1 MKRPK
6 DFLFLSTETYRY
18 LILLSVEAVQFHQRF
33 AIFLARSR
41 LKTHSL
47 SLLIST
53 TSSSS
58 RLQSKSVFT
67 SACIETQ
74 NNCRFRYFISISLVL
89 STIIMDRGEQVPEST
104 VNAENSASEQPAEQ
118 LVADA
123 SDASGENLP
132 EAELDDDDVTVIMLD
147 QTAESQG
154 HGALEWIEQTGP
166 EMEERRRNVLLRE
179 LRRVQRASFLHF
191 ALLCLIPTALLL
203 IVVATVIGDEEE
215 CSSDATFC
223 ELEPRTFINAFTT
236 RCVCD
241 PIPVSRV
248 SN

>member
-1 MKRPK
+1 
-6 DFLFLSTETYRY
+6 
-18 LILLSVEAVQFHQRF
+18 
-33 AIFLARSR
+33 
-41 LKTHSL
+41 
-47 SLLIST
+47 
-53 TSSSS
+53 
-58 RLQSKSVFT
+58 
-67 SACIETQ
+67 
-74 NNCRFRYFISISLVL
+74 
-89 STIIMDRGEQVPEST
+89 MDRSEQVPES
-104 VNAENSASEQPAEQ
+104 ENSAVEHPEEQM
-118 LVADA
+118 VADT
-123 SDASGENLP
+123 SNASGENLAG
-132 EAELDDDDVTVIMLD
+132 AESDDDVTVIMLD

>member
-1 MKRPK
+1 
-6 DFLFLSTETYRY
+6 
-18 LILLSVEAVQFHQRF
+18 
-33 AIFLARSR
+33 
-41 LKTHSL
+41 
-47 SLLIST
+47 
-53 TSSSS
+53 
-58 RLQSKSVFT
+58 
-67 SACIETQ
+67 
-74 NNCRFRYFISISLVL
+74 
-89 STIIMDRGEQVPEST
+89 MDRSEQVPEST
-104 VNAENSASEQPAEQ
+104 VINSESSEAEHSAEQ
-118 LVADA
+118 RVADT
-123 SDASGENLP
+123 SNASGENLL
-132 EAELDDDDVTVIMLD
+132 ETESDDDVTVIMLD

>member
-1 MKRPK
+1 MYRVGEVPQP
-6 DFLFLSTETYRY
+6 TET
-18 LILLSVEAVQFHQRF
+18 STVAVENATAAERPEEQT
-33 AIFLARSR
+33 A
-41 LKTHSL
+41 
-47 SLLIST
+47 
-53 TSSSS
+53 
-58 RLQSKSVFT
+58 
-67 SACIETQ
+67 EDPG
-74 NNCRFRYFISISLVL
+74 SIS
-89 STIIMDRGEQVPEST
+89 GEDLQGVES
-104 VNAENSASEQPAEQ
+104 
-118 LVADA
+118 
-123 SDASGENLP
+123 
-132 EAELDDDDVTVIMLD
+132 DDDVTVILLD
-147 QTAESQG
+147 QNAESHG

-241 PIPVSRV
+241 PIPVARM

>member
-1 MKRPK
+1 
-6 DFLFLSTETYRY
+6 
-18 LILLSVEAVQFHQRF
+18 
-33 AIFLARSR
+33 
-41 LKTHSL
+41 
-47 SLLIST
+47 
-53 TSSSS
+53 
-58 RLQSKSVFT
+58 
-67 SACIETQ
+67 
-74 NNCRFRYFISISLVL
+74 
-89 STIIMDRGEQVPEST
+89 MDQLEQVPEPTEEEST
-104 VNAENSASEQPAEQ
+104 VAVENSTAERPQEQTTG
-118 LVADA
+118 DA
-123 SDASGENLP
+123 GIVSGENMQ
-132 EAELDDDDVTVIMLD
+132 EADSDDDVTVILLD
-147 QTAESQG
+147 QTVESQG

-241 PIPVSRV
+241 PIPVARV

>member
-1 MKRPK
+1 
-6 DFLFLSTETYRY
+6 
-18 LILLSVEAVQFHQRF
+18 
-33 AIFLARSR
+33 
-41 LKTHSL
+41 
-47 SLLIST
+47 
-53 TSSSS
+53 
-58 RLQSKSVFT
+58 
-67 SACIETQ
+67 
-74 NNCRFRYFISISLVL
+74 
-89 STIIMDRGEQVPEST
+89 MDRVGEVPQPTEAST
-104 VNAENSASEQPAEQ
+104 VAVENATAEHPQEPNAE
-118 LVADA
+118 DA
-123 SDASGENLP
+123 GNISGEDLQG
-132 EAELDDDDVTVIMLD
+132 AESDDDVTVILLD
-147 QTAESQG
+147 QNAESQG

-241 PIPVSRV
+241 PIPVARI